1 MCDACGHAGQLH
13 SNEACEAIRCTCR
26 VTQKMLAAALVRE
39 PLPAVA
45 RVRRSPANAKPKKK
59 RRSPAERDGTQAA

>member
-1 MCDACGHAGQLH
+1 
-13 SNEACEAIRCTCR
+13 